1 MRFIHFIIVLFSAL
15 SFSCVSFANPIA
27 KPIAQPI
34 KNHTPQGGIKA
45 WSFAEP
51 LKIDNLNISGI
62 VKTDDFMALASDEG
76 NQIEIFKQ
84 DSKGLW
90 QSHDLVTL
98 SNNIDEIDLEA
109 LAWQKPYLYALG
121 SHSAKRKKVKSS
133 LSQKENIKRLE
144 KIHLEPARQKLFR
157 IELNNKAKA
166 VDIQSMSL
174 SSELASHP
182 ILKSFVGIP
191 SKENG
196 IDIEGSA
203 VTPKGKIL
211 IGFRG
216 PILRGN
222 AVPVLKIKLDKKD
235 FKIKSTKTLYL
246 HLNGSGIRGIS
257 EMPNGYLVLSGA
269 VGDQPLPYNIY
280 RWDGKNQL
288 LGSNQQPNNL
298 KMLCELPSSIG
309 KPEGI
314 QFIQEQQNSIE
325 FIIVEDGLQNGQP
338 TSYHCSKK

>member
-1 MRFIHFIIVLFSAL
+1 MRLIHSVIVVFSTLLFANL
-15 SFSCVSFANPIA
+15 SFASQTA
-27 KPIAQPI
+27 KPMNNQ
-34 KNHTPQGGIKA
+34 A

-62 VKTDDFMALASDEG
+62 VKTDEFMALASDEG

-90 QSHDLVTL
+90 QTHHLVTL
-98 SNNIDEIDLEA
+98 SDNTDEIDLEA

-133 LSQKENIKRLE
+133 VSQKENVKRLE
-144 KIHLEPARQKLFR
+144 KIYLEPARQQLFR
-157 IELNNKAKA
+157 IELNHKTKA
-166 VDIQSMSL
+166 VDIQSLSL
-174 SSELASHP
+174 SDELANHP
-182 ILKSFVGIP
+182 ILNSFVGIP

-196 IDIEGSA
+196 IDIEGLA
-203 VTPKGKIL
+203 VDSKGRL
-211 IGFRG
+211 LLGFRG
-216 PILRGN
+216 PVLRGN
-222 AVPVLKIKLDKKD
+222 AVPVLKIKLAKKD

-257 EMPNGYLVLSGA
+257 EMPNGYLILSGA
-269 VGDQPLPYNIY
+269 VGDQPLPYNVY

-298 KMLCELPSSIG
+298 MMLCELPPSIG

-314 QFIQEQQNSIE
+314 QFTQEQQKSIE
-325 FIIVEDGLQNGQP
+325 YIIVEDGLQNGQP
-338 TSYHCSKK
+338 TVYHCSKK